1 MQRYQASTIPSRYPV
16 ARDFSLNPADGDVTL
31 GSDGN
36 PIYTWRPLADADTG
50 VFKASVICERVKRKA
65 IEQVFANVGARQL
78 GEEVDCSAAVNSSYL
93 APSHLELLR

>member
-1 MQRYQASTIPSRYPV
+1 MQRYQASTIRSKYPV
-16 ARDFSLNPADGDVTL
+16 ARDFSLNPA
-31 GSDGN
+31 DGN